1 MKKTNVIFLVFLISL
16 TIISVSCSN
25 QEHSADLVLTN
36 GKIITV
42 DNNNTITEAIAISA
56 DTILALGDKAEIDK
70 YINSKTKIIDL
81 KGSTVIPGFIDSHAH
96 LISTG
101 RSKLILNFADVNSWT
116 EIVSMV
122 AKAAKNVE
130 PGEWIVGRGW
140 HQEKW
145 KSLPKPNIEGYPH
158 HSELSKVSPNNPVLL
173 SHASGHA
180 LFVNKFAM
188 KLSNISKN
196 TIAPK
201 GGEIIKDKAGNPI
214 GVFTEEAE
222 RLIWNKYNEHNSKR
236 SKQDIVEDKKKAIH
250 LAVDECLENGITSF
264 HDAGSSFED
273 VEVYRELVDNNNLGL
288 RLYVMLLEDSES
300 LKKSIKK
307 YFTIGYANNHLTV
320 RAIKVYM
327 DGALGS
333 RGAWLLKP
341 YTDMP
346 SQVGLNVTQLS
357 EINSI
362 AQVAIEN
369 DFQVCTH
376 AIGDRGNLE
385 IISVYEKTF
394 SEVPNSDNLRWRVEH
409 AQHLDTTDIPR
420 FSKLGIIAS
429 MQGIHCTSDA
439 PFVEKRL
446 GADRAKDG
454 AYVWRSLINN
464 GATICSGTDS
474 PIEGI
479 DPIKNIYATVTRKLK
494 DGSSFYPDQK
504 MNRLEALKSYTINGA
519 YAAFEE
525 EIKGSLE
532 VGKLA
537 DIAVLSKDIL
547 TTPDEEIL
555 NTEILYTILGGKIV
569 YEK

>member
-1 MKKTNVIFLVFLISL
+1 MKKSNTIFLVLLISIL
-16 TIISVSCSN
+16 IISVGCSN
-25 QEHSADLVLTN
+25 KEYNADLVLTN
-36 GKIITV
+36 GKIISV

-56 DTILALGDKAEIDK
+56 DTILALGSKDEINK
-70 YINSKTKIIDL
+70 YIDSKTKVVDL
-81 KGSTVIPGFIDSHAH
+81 KGKTVIPGFIDSHAH

-101 RSKLILNFADVNSWT
+101 RSKLILNFANVNSWE

-122 AKAAKNVE
+122 AEVAKNIA

-145 KSLPKPNIEGYPH
+145 TSLPRHNTEGYPH
-158 HSELSKVSPNNPVLL
+158 HTELSKVTPKNPVVL

-180 LFVNKFAM
+180 LFANKFAM
-188 KLSNISKN
+188 ELANVSRN
-196 TIAPK
+196 TIVPK
-201 GGEIIKDKAGNPI
+201 GGEIIKDKTSNPI

-222 RLIWNKYNEHNSKR
+222 RLIWDKFNEHNSKK
-236 SKQDIVEDKKKAIH
+236 SKQDIIEDKKNAIH
-250 LAVDECLENGITSF
+250 LAVDECLSNGITSF

-273 VEVYRELVDNNNLGL
+273 VEVYRELVDNNKLGL
-288 RLYVMLLEDSES
+288 RLYVMLLEGSES

-307 YFTIGYANNHLTV
+307 YFTVGYGNNHLTV
-320 RAIKVYM
+320 RSIKVYM

-346 SQVGLNVTQLS
+346 NQVGLNVTQLS

-376 AIGDRGNLE
+376 AIGDRGNQE
-385 IISVYEKTF
+385 IINVYEKNF
-394 SEVPNSDNLRWRVEH
+394 SKVPNSDNLRWRVEH

-439 PFVEKRL
+439 QFVEKRL
-446 GADRAKDG
+446 GADRAKNG

-474 PIEGI
+474 PVEGI
-479 DPIKNIYATVTRKLK
+479 DPIKNIYATVTRKLN

-519 YAAFEE
+519 FAAFEE
-525 EIKGSLE
+525 DIKGSLE

-547 TTPDEEIL
+547 TASDEEIL